1 MKYNKQLFD
10 QLEAE
15 YNQIFNLCEFIFDN
29 LIEKNDDMKKYDVM
43 CEFDYYLQSILA
55 KIVLDSNPKNPALFN
70 MLKKLNKYTSFY
82 QGINLDDWLNTK
94 EKILFNI
101 DKKINQITSN
111 LPVILQIVINIDEK
125 TKKTELSYQIL
136 ESLVSLALTIHPDK
150 ETFEDIEVEVVN
162 KYFGDI
168 YHQIQTKVK

>member
-70 MLKKLNKYTSFY
+70 MLKKLNKYTSLY

-136 ESLVSLALTIHPDK
+136 ESLVSLALTILPDK

-162 KYFGDI
+162 KYFGDM

>member
-70 MLKKLNKYTSFY
+70 MLKKLNKYTSVY

-94 EKILFNI
+94 GKILFNI

-136 ESLVSLALTIHPDK
+136 ESLVSLALTILPDK

-162 KYFGDI
+162 KYFGDM

>member
-1 MKYNKQLFD
+1 M
-10 QLEAE
+10 
-15 YNQIFNLCEFIFDN
+15 
-29 LIEKNDDMKKYDVM
+29 
-43 CEFDYYLQSILA
+43 
-55 KIVLDSNPKNPALFN
+55 
-70 MLKKLNKYTSFY
+70 
-82 QGINLDDWLNTK
+82 NTK

-136 ESLVSLALTIHPDK
+136 ESLVSLALTILPDK